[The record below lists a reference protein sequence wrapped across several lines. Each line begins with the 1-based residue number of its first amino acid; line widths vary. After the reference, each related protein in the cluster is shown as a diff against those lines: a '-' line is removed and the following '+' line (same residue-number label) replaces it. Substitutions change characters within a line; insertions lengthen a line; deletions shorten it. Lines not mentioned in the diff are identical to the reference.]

1 MVPLGENVGFILAQD
16 GMFVQTSSSIPCL
29 GGEYRWNSHKI
40 KHDVRNLASFWHL
53 FAFLVSAFSRFL
65 AFPALWGAGERRFF
79 LALGF
84 RGPSYR
90 LRGQCVALRGL
101 RWPQPSWQV
110 KASET
115 WKDEVTKPVSTR
127 AAGKAKPTRYL
138 WGMMT
143 ISFRSVQSF
152 CVCIPWSL
160 ARIFRLCRRTF
171 CEAHRKL
178 GTEQSTSKATW

>member
-1 MVPLGENVGFILAQD
+1 MNTDEIATKSNMISETLHP
-16 GMFVQTSSSIPCL
+16 
-29 GGEYRWNSHKI
+29 
-40 KHDVRNLASFWHL
+40 FWHL
-53 FAFLVSAFSRFL
+53 FAFLVSAFSCFL
-65 AFPALWGAGERRFF
+65 PFPTLWGAGERRFF

-115 WKDEVTKPVSTR
+115 WKDELTKSVSTKTIR

-138 WGMMT
+138 WGMMI
-143 ISFRSVQSF
+143 ISFRSVQSI

-178 GTEQSTSKATW
+178 RTEQSTSKATW